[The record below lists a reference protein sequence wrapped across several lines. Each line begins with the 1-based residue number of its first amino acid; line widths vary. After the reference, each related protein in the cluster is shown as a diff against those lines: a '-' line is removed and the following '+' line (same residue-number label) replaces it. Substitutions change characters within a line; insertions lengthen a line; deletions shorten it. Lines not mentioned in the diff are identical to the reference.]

1 MFDPF
6 PLLISTLFCARAF
19 FFLFQLPANP
29 SRHGLV
35 CVYVWGCVHVSVG
48 VHSRRVSRDPW
59 WWIRAGTNL
68 LVHLWNENQGR
79 RGQAEEGPITLA
91 SGSYTDR
98 SWHFMVWQHTH
109 THRDTYTRS
118 TPPAFSLSFCFFLD
132 TSAQNR
138 PDSHTNPRVAC
149 LAGHVWPR
157 RLNGRPWMRW
167 THIYKR
173 KLQLGQYHRGETF
186 NTETLQY
193 RRSITYRDVTDVLLS
208 FLCVVCRES
217 GTPRIV
223 LNLCVRCLVLHCGTT
238 GVQYINAHFFS
249 FSDKNTALLQNHQLK
264 KMSFNRSLRGHAWED
279 SLLFSV
285 SSRCK
290 LVSFMS
296 FLLFLILTVGWTT
309 HCILRWHLK
318 PFSHF
323 SDVLLLNQ
331 WFPKVPHAGCKV

>member
-1 MFDPF
+1 MDPSSTVQAPSHSSQSLFFSLPPLTF
-6 PLLISTLFCARAF
+6 PHNNALSLMAAAPLSHFSKTTIRMNVKMEHFTSGWGPILTEDLPLAASDMERSLSGWRVASINAKKKSLWSREAGLRQIVRQFKTHIQLIIIWSVCVCLIPFLSWSQHSSVQEH

-35 CVYVWGCVHVSVG
+35 YVYVWGCVHVSVG

-186 NTETLQY
+186 NTETL
-193 RRSITYRDVTDVLLS
+193 
-208 FLCVVCRES
+208 
-217 GTPRIV
+217 
-223 LNLCVRCLVLHCGTT
+223 
-238 GVQYINAHFFS
+238 
-249 FSDKNTALLQNHQLK
+249 K
-264 KMSFNRSLRGHAWED
+264 
-279 SLLFSV
+279 
-285 SSRCK
+285 
-290 LVSFMS
+290 
-296 FLLFLILTVGWTT
+296 
-309 HCILRWHLK
+309 
-318 PFSHF
+318 
-323 SDVLLLNQ
+323 
-331 WFPKVPHAGCKV
+331 